1 MSTEWSGFFKSK
13 WQKLPAG
20 TCQNMMAFAYFLL
33 VIYFKPGQKNFINKL
48 YSRRIVLS
56 KFFMLYLGIITG
68 SSIPAVHKVHY
79 CNFYC
84 HLWEKLCF
92 LSPWFLSTKFVQFS
106 YAWGKCLEMSG
117 IEPEAFRM
125 RNGRSTTE
133 LHPPDTSE
141 EKLCLIFL
149 SFIKMNSLLD
159 YNGLE
164 GVCISQDWG
173 TMLMLYIFLI

>member
-1 MSTEWSGFFKSK
+1 M
-13 WQKLPAG
+13 LAG
-20 TCQNMMAFAYFLL
+20 TWQTMMVFAYIYLL
-33 VIYFKPGQKNFINKL
+33 VIYFMSGQKNFINKL

-68 SSIPAVHKVHY
+68 SSIPAAHKVHSCY
-79 CNFYC
+79 F
-84 HLWEKLCF
+84 HFDLWEKLCF
-92 LSPWFLSTKFVQFS
+92 LSPWLLSTKFVQFS

-141 EKLCLIFL
+141 EKLCRNFL
-149 SFIKMNSLLD
+149 SFIKMTSLLD

-164 GVCISQDWG
+164 GVCISQDWV
-173 TMLMLYIFLI
+173 TMLMYNLYIFLI